1 MNKILISIIIA
12 AGLWFFMFSPWTA
25 GMFNFWFAMSISA
38 SILWLLSIFLGK
50 NFSKQFSFSS
60 KEVALG
66 LVSAVALYGVFYLG
80 NYLSTAWFDFA
91 KPQIGNIYSMKDGNN
106 LYLVGVLLLILI
118 GPAEEIFWRGYV
130 QRTLGNKYGDWT
142 AFILTTL
149 VYTLV
154 HVWSFNFM
162 LIMAAMVCGA
172 FWGLM
177 FMFNK
182 KNLVSLVISHAVWD
196 LSVFILFPI
205 G

>member
-1 MNKILISIIIA
+1 MNKILISILIA
-12 AGLWFFMFSPWTA
+12 AVLWFMMFSPWTA

-38 SILWLLSIFLGK
+38 SVLWLLSIFFGK
-50 NFSKQFSFSS
+50 NFKQQFHFSS
-60 KEVALG
+60 KEVAIG

-130 QRTLGNKYGDWT
+130 QRSLGKKYGDWS

-154 HVWSFNFM
+154 HIWSFNFM

-177 FMFNK
+177 FMYNK
-182 KNLVSLVISHAVWD
+182 KNLVALVISHAVWD